1 VSVPPM
7 TDSDAAASRL
17 AALLSAW
24 MPAQRW
30 FAGKGRDASFA
41 ARLLSSEEEGG
52 HLVQIWLADVT
63 YADGGV
69 ETYQVPI
76 VLLSEPADA
85 LSHVY
90 IGELSTSEDS
100 QPLFLYDAL
109 HDKTVTNGWINGIRT
124 SRSFGS
130 LQFVPT
136 EGADIP
142 IDQPSLVLSGEQS
155 NTSLVFGD
163 AAILKVFRRLDTG
176 ENPDVEIHRA
186 LGGLDPMQEQ
196 SGSAKAGA
204 PRSGRHI
211 ARMLGYIQSVE
222 GERVTSLAMLQQ
234 FMSSASD
241 GWELAKISVRDLM
254 AEADLH
260 AEEAGGDFAGEAHR
274 LGIATAQVHEDLVAA
289 FGSEPIDAA
298 ALRARADAM
307 AARLRLAISIVPQ
320 LAAVADS
327 LTSAYEDFAALPAG
341 SVIAQRVHGDLHLG
355 QSLRTSYG
363 WVLLDFEGEPVKPI
377 AERRAAD
384 SPVRDI
390 AGMLRSFDYVARHQL
405 IESSSTPQTEY
416 RAIEWAARNR
426 EAFCAGYREAS
437 GGGPVDPILLRAY
450 EADKAVY
457 EAVYEARNRPTWLAV
472 PLASLTRLAS
482 PADPHDQAV
491 THDQTAPDHDQME
504 SL

>member
-1 VSVPPM
+1 VTVPPL
-7 TDSDAAASRL
+7 TDSEAADAGLAPRL
-17 AALLSAW
+17 AELLSAW

-30 FAGKGRDASFA
+30 FAGKGRDASFG
-41 ARLLSSEEEGG
+41 ARLLNSAEEGG
-52 HLVQIWLADVT
+52 HHVQIWLADVT

-69 ETYQVPI
+69 ETYQVPV
-76 VLLSEPADA
+76 VLLNEPAEA
-85 LSHVY
+85 LAHVY
-90 IGELSTSEDS
+90 IGELSPSEDS

-109 HDKTVTNGWINGIRT
+109 HDKTVTNAWINGIRT
-124 SRSFGS
+124 GRTVGA
-130 LQFVPT
+130 LQFVPA

-142 IDQPSLVLSGEQS
+142 VDQPSLVLTGEQS

-186 LGGLDPMQEQ
+186 L
-196 SGSAKAGA
+196 SALPPATDSSSSRPGA
-204 PRSGRHI
+204 AARSGRHI
-211 ARMLGYIQSVE
+211 ARMLGYVQSVE

-274 LGIATAQVHEDLVAA
+274 LGAATAEVHEDLVTA
-289 FGSEPIDAA
+289 FGSELIDAA

-307 AARLRLAISIVPQ
+307 AARLELAIGIVPQ
-320 LAAVADS
+320 LADVADG
-327 LTSAYEDFAALPAG
+327 LRSAYEDFAALPEG
-341 SVIAQRVHGDLHLG
+341 TVTAQRVHGDLHLG

-377 AERRAAD
+377 AERRSAD

-426 EAFCAGYREAS
+426 EAFCVGYREAS

-472 PLASLTRLAS
+472 PLASLARLAFPVPVDDQ
-482 PADPHDQAV
+482 PA
-491 THDQTAPDHDQME
+491 TTHDQME